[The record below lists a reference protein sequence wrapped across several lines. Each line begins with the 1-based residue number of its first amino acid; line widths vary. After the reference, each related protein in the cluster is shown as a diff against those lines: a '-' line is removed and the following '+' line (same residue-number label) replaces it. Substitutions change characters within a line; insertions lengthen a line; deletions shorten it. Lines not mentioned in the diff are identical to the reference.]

1 MVYQI
6 SVAAIAIAFV
16 VLVVYLIKTLKSLT
30 VFFENTSQTLTRV
43 EQQVGAVTSDST
55 ELIQHAKEIVVDVQD
70 KIKKLDSTFSTLK
83 QSGEAAKEVTSS
95 VRQVSSAVAQFIHSR
110 RKPEPATWI
119 DHLTEMMKTVPVL
132 LEVWHKIK
140 KSR

>member
-1 MVYQI
+1 MVYQV

-30 VFFENTSQTLTRV
+30 GLLENTSQTLTRV
-43 EQQVGAVTSDST
+43 EKQVGTVTSDST
-55 ELIQHAKEIVVDVQD
+55 ELIHHAKEIVVDVQD
-70 KIKKLDSTFSTLK
+70 KIKKLDSAFSSFK

-110 RKPEPATWI
+110 RKPGPATWV
-119 DHLTEMMKTVPVL
+119 DHMTEMVKTVPVL

>member
-16 VLVVYLIKTLKSLT
+16 VLVVYLIRTLKSLT
-30 VFFENTSQTLTRV
+30 VLIENTNQTLTRV
-43 EQQVGAVTSDST
+43 EQQVGAVTSDTT
-55 ELIQHAKEIVVDVQD
+55 ELIQHAKEIVVDVQG
-70 KIKKLDSTFSTLK
+70 KIKKMDSAFSSLK
-83 QSGEAAKEVTSS
+83 QSGEAAKEVTLS

-110 RKPEPATWI
+110 RKPEPATWV
-119 DHLTEMMKTVPVL
+119 DHMTDMIKAAPIVL
-132 LEVWHKIK
+132 DVWHKLK